1 MKNLNFLKPF
11 LIVVI
16 VAFLVSNCKKD
27 DTAYTGTVQVTFVN
41 HPNDLSV
48 NIFPVENANIAVFGN
63 LKPNG
68 NGVLT
73 QELNMGDY
81 IIAPYSLTVYYGTSG
96 FQVQAGKTTKITF
109 DHNNMVHIQ

>member
-1 MKNLNFLKPF
+1 MKNLTFLKPL

-16 VAFLVSNCKKD
+16 VAFLVFNCKKD
-27 DTAYTGTVQVTFVN
+27 DTAYTGKVQVTFVN

-68 NGVLT
+68 SGVLT

-81 IIAPYSLTVYYGTSG
+81 IIAPFSLTNYYGTSG

-109 DHNNMVHIQ
+109 DQNNMVHIQ